1 MVITICGSTRFKDE
15 ILDAARN
22 LTLDDHIVLMPNLF
36 EHADNEELTQE
47 QKIRLDNLHKM
58 KINMS
63 DAIFVVNKDGYIGES
78 TYGEI
83 DWAVRN
89 KKELYFLVNP
99 NPEEENKEGEE
110 TTNDDEEV
118 ITVPAEPVND

>member
-1 MVITICGSTRFKDE
+1 MIITICGSTRFKDE
-15 ILDAARN
+15 MLDAAKK
-22 LTLDDHIVLMPNLF
+22 LTLEDHIILMPTVF
-36 EHADNEELTQE
+36 EHADNEELTME

-83 DWAVRN
+83 DWAIKN
-89 KKELYFLVNP
+89 KKELFFLVNP
-99 NPEEENKEGEE
+99 NPEEEEEEKKE
-110 TTNDDEEV
+110 DEPAAA
-118 ITVPAEPVND
+118 PAEDAQFVDVE

>member
-15 ILDAARN
+15 ILTAARN

-78 TYGEI
+78 TFGEI

-99 NPEEENKEGEE
+99 NPEEEDKEKKEE
-110 TTNDDEEV
+110 NDEEV
-118 ITVPAEPVND
+118 VDVPAEPVND